1 MTSAEWDQTEG
12 TGAQQGGGEMERQ
25 RDMLGRGGSKKE
37 EGGRQ
42 RDMGRGQD
50 RWQCSTQ
57 MGHRAMDLLHTP
69 WPPQSQ
75 GPLGNLWH
83 LAWKASGMDSAF
95 PQTSTLVTC
104 HLWKQG

>member
-1 MTSAEWDQTEG
+1 
-12 TGAQQGGGEMERQ
+12 MERQ
-25 RDMLGRGGSKKE
+25 RGVLGRGGSKEE

-42 RDMGRGQD
+42 TWGARD
-50 RWQCSTQ
+50 RWQYSTQ
-57 MGHRAMDLLHTP
+57 TGHRPVDLLCTP
-69 WPPQSQ
+69 WPPQGQ

-83 LAWKASGMDSAF
+83 LAWKASGVDSAF

>member
-1 MTSAEWDQTEG
+1 MTSALWDQTEG
-12 TGAQQGGGEMERQ
+12 TGAQQEGGGEMERQ

-42 RDMGRGQD
+42 RHGQGAGQVAVLNTD
-50 RWQCSTQ
+50 GAQ
-57 MGHRAMDLLHTP
+57 GHGPALHTLAA
-69 WPPQSQ
+69 QGQ

-83 LAWKASGMDSAF
+83 LAWKVSGMGSAF